1 MSKKLQIT
9 NKKILDF
16 YENNP
21 SFDFENV
28 NLSIVGMLEN
38 IIADTQN
45 KLSSSAISQ
54 LHNLLNEYNNKID
67 GSLKHI
73 EHTNHSLLRQFD
85 ITSSDLKDNIK
96 YIRELMLTQKNDME
110 NMLISK
116 LSSIK
121 QQYLDDIKLL
131 FQLAEQSNTS
141 LFNNF
146 HSSTQNLISSKIDSI
161 NNTFINQLNTS
172 IFDNLPKLNEPIIKQ
187 LNNNTELFK
196 SSISL
201 ETQKLTE
208 LIKTSDSTSILNSFI
223 NNFNFRFSELIKG
236 INEPIISFITCSE
249 ERIKNNIDTTVRH
262 DFDHILDNIKT
273 SFKSFDTHISSI
285 NNKLDSNNTDTIKS
299 FISNEIITILNNV
312 NNNNAIDTINN
323 FVNSFDE
330 RYNNIIQSLQ
340 NPILQTINTTEDR
353 VIKNIDNMKSI
364 LENNNSIT
372 DNLNKNF
379 NEHLNKYKNS
389 SMKGLLSEAR
399 LFNELTRYYPE
410 AEIISTGQ
418 ENKSGDI
425 LFKRSNKKSIRF
437 ENKEYSYNIPET
449 EIEKFKRDILFC
461 NDSNGIFI
469 SQISGIANREDWTIE
484 LHNEHFILYLQNV
497 NNDIDKI
504 KMAVSIID
512 LLDKSVSKTKI
523 NNDDPT
529 PVYNINEDELL
540 EINNEIA
547 ILVSNKTKLLEH
559 INDMRKLVELIELPS
574 LNRIVSN
581 SNILTNNSNYF
592 LCDICDY
599 KAKTKRA
606 ITAHKNHKHMNRYFK
621 NSNEIVINNDNS
633 NENTTEIITDNITEI
648 IPNDSND
655 DTKSQSLD
663 TTSITITKKRNTRKK

>member
-1 MSKKLQIT
+1 MSKKLEIT
-9 NKKILDF
+9 NKKVIDF
-16 YENNP
+16 YEKNS

-28 NLSIVGMLEN
+28 NLSIVNMLEH
-38 IIADTQN
+38 IIDDTQN

-54 LHNLLNEYNNKID
+54 LHHLLNEYNNKID
-67 GSLKHI
+67 LSLKNI

-85 ITSSDLKDNIK
+85 TTSSDLKDNLK
-96 YIRELMLTQKNDME
+96 YIRDIILTHKHDLE
-110 NMLISK
+110 NMVVSK

-121 QQYLDDIKLL
+121 QQYLDDLKVL
-131 FQLAEQSNTS
+131 FQLHEQNSLNNTNS
-141 LFNNF
+141 IIFQLSPKFDNINE
-146 HSSTQNLISSKIDSI
+146 QLIS
-161 NNTFINQLNTS
+161 
-172 IFDNLPKLNEPIIKQ
+172 KLNSTLIDIFPKFSDPLIQQ
-187 LNNNTELFK
+187 LSNNTELFK
-196 SSISL
+196 SSINL
-201 ETQKLTE
+201 ETQKITE
-208 LIKTSDSTSILNSFI
+208 LIKTSDNTSILNSFI

-262 DFDHILDNIKT
+262 DFDHILDNIKS
-273 SFKSFDTHISSI
+273 SFKSFDTQINSI
-285 NNKLDSNNTDTIKS
+285 NNKLDTNNNDTLKS
-299 FISNEIITILNNV
+299 FITNEILTILNNV
-312 NNNNAIDTINN
+312 NTTNSIETINN
-323 FVNSFDE
+323 FINTFDE
-330 RYNNIIQSLQ
+330 RYTNIIQSLQ

-353 VIKNIDNMKSI
+353 VIKNIDHMKSI
-364 LENNNSIT
+364 IENNHSIT

-425 LFKRSNKKSIRF
+425 LFKRTNKKHIRF

-449 EIEKFKRDILFC
+449 EIDKFKRDILYC
-461 NDSNGIFI
+461 NDANGIFI

-504 KMAVSIID
+504 KMAVNIID
-512 LLDKSVSKTKI
+512 LLDKNLSKTKI
-523 NNDDPT
+523 NNDDNNNNNNY
-529 PVYNINEDELL
+529 VYNINEDELL

-547 ILVSNKTKLLEH
+547 LIVSNKTKLIEH
-559 INDMRKLVELIELPS
+559 INDMRKIVELIELPS
-574 LNRIVSN
+574 LNRIIS
-581 SNILTNNSNYF
+581 STNILNNNTNYF
-592 LCDICDY
+592 LCDLCDY

-621 NSNEIVINNDNS
+621 NSNEIIISNNDNS
-633 NENTTEIITDNITEI
+633 TDNTHISTTENELSSNII
-648 IPNDSND
+648 D
-655 DTKSQSLD
+655 DTKSENIE